1 VRFDVTQEHVPDTFL
16 AFVPVALD
24 LGNDRIVRFRLNI
37 HASQQEYVSPLLV
50 SKPQGI
56 KFNDL
61 HGVLADVKM
70 ESWPAGR

>member
-1 VRFDVTQEHVPDTFL
+1 M
-16 AFVPVALD
+16 FVPVAVD
-24 LGNDRIVRFRLNI
+24 LGDQRTARFRLNI
-37 HASQQEYVSPLLV
+37 HGGQEEYTSPLLV
-50 SKPQGI
+50 AKPQGI